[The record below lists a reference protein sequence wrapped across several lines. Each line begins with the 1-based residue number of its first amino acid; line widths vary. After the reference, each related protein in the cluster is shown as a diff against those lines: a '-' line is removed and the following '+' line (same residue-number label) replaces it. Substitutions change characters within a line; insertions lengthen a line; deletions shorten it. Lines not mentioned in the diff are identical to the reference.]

1 MKAKKILNHKA
12 EDIFNSLVDFVYKDL
27 EFNGYTELNKSDI
40 KKGLKYR
47 KKIWYKNKYIF
58 NNAEITKFIENKSLE
73 TSVYTSRGD
82 YIISYNLEK
91 IDDNSVKFIYEE
103 KFNSDSFFN
112 RINQKL
118 MEFLLRK
125 KLNNKLDGLLDAI
138 IKNIN

>member
-1 MKAKKILNHKA
+1 MKAEKILNHKA
-12 EDIFNSLVDFVYKDL
+12 EDIFNSLIDFVCKDL
-27 EFNGYTELNKSDI
+27 EFNGYNEFNKSDI

-58 NNAEITKFIENKSLE
+58 NNAEITEFIENKSLE

-112 RINQKL
+112 KINQKL